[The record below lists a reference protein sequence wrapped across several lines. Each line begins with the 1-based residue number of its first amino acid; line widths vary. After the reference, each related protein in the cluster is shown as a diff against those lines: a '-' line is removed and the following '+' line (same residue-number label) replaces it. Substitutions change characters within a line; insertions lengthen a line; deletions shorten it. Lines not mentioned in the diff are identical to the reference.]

1 VNSFA
6 KFHRRSLSDALE
18 VAIARKAYH
27 TGRGEHVALAG
38 VEFVVPAG
46 HEADGLSDQHCTRSD
61 RRSAR
66 SARGLPCFS
75 CVPRQYRKRRFDC
88 SGAYLSPIG
97 ALHFGPFGVQL

>member
-1 VNSFA
+1 MNSFA

-61 RRSAR
+61 RRSADYHAFLASR
-66 SARGLPCFS
+66 ASTVSGVSTVAAHIYRPLALSTSAHLGYSYNWR
-75 CVPRQYRKRRFDC
+75 
-88 SGAYLSPIG
+88 
-97 ALHFGPFGVQL
+97 